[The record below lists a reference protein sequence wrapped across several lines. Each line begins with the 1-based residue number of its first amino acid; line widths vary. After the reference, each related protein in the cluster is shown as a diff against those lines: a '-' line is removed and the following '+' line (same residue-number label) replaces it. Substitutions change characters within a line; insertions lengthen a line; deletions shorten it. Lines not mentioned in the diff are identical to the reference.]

1 MNWTHRHSPLC
12 SGPHSSTLCDT
23 AGPGRANHYRDI
35 SKRVQLIELTSND
48 KKKLTYKD
56 AGVDI
61 QAGDKTVDMI
71 KDHCRAT
78 FIPGVLSGIGGFG
91 GLFSLKESGFEDPVM
106 VSGTDGVGTKLKLAF
121 ALDIHDT
128 VGIDAVAMCANDV
141 VCCGARPLF
150 FLDYLATGRLE
161 PGKAADVVKGIAQGC
176 IQAGC
181 ALIGGEMAEMPGFY
195 ADGEYDIAGFCVGA
209 VERARM
215 IDGSAVQPGHV
226 VMGLPSSGVHSNGFS
241 LVRKAIEV
249 AGLGWTDDVPDLG
262 TTLGRAL
269 LEPTRIY
276 AKQVVSLIEQFDVR
290 GIAHITGGG
299 LEGNI
304 VRVLP
309 HGAALAVDWDA
320 WPRHKIF
327 DVIQN
332 AGNIEEAEMRR
343 VFNLGVGLAV
353 IVPADQARAVMDA
366 ARDML
371 GMPAYRIARV
381 TG

>member
-1 MNWTHRHSPLC
+1 MTKHS
-12 SGPHSSTLCDT
+12 G
-23 AGPGRANHYRDI
+23 
-35 SKRVQLIELTSND
+35 
-48 KKKLTYKD
+48 KKLTYKD

-61 QAGDKTVDMI
+61 DAGEQTVEMI
-71 KDHCRAT
+71 KDHCRST
-78 FIPGVLSGIGGFG
+78 VIPGVLSGIGGFG
-91 GLFSLKESGFEDPVM
+91 GLFSLKESGFEDPVL

-128 VGIDAVAMCANDV
+128 VGIDAVAMCVNDV
-141 VCCGARPLF
+141 VCSGARPLF

-161 PGKAADVVKGIAQGC
+161 PGKAAAVIGGIAEGC
-176 IQAGC
+176 RQAGC

-209 VERARM
+209 VERARI
-215 IDGSAVQPGHV
+215 IDGGAVRPGDAV
-226 VMGLPSSGVHSNGFS
+226 LGLPSSGVHSNGFS
-241 LVRKAIEV
+241 LVRKAAEA
-249 AGLGWTDDVPDLG
+249 AGLDWAQHIPELG
-262 TTLGRAL
+262 AALGRAL

-276 AKQVVSLIEQFDVR
+276 AKQALALIGEFEVR
-290 GIAHITGGG
+290 ALAHITGGG

-309 HGAALAVDWDA
+309 GGAGLDIDWAA

-332 AGNIEEAEMRR
+332 AGGIEEEEMRR

-353 IVPADQARAVMDA
+353 IVPPEQAQAVQDA
-366 ARDML
+366 AQDL
-371 GMPAYRIARV
+371 AGLPAYRIATV

>member
-1 MNWTHRHSPLC
+1 
-12 SGPHSSTLCDT
+12 
-23 AGPGRANHYRDI
+23 
-35 SKRVQLIELTSND
+35 LTSND

>member
-1 MNWTHRHSPLC
+1 MGL
-12 SGPHSSTLCDT
+12 
-23 AGPGRANHYRDI
+23 
-35 SKRVQLIELTSND
+35 
-48 KKKLTYKD
+48 
-56 AGVDI
+56 
-61 QAGDKTVDMI
+61 I
-71 KDHCRAT
+71 KDRCRAT

-91 GLFSLKESGFEDPVM
+91 GLFSLKESGFEDPVL

-121 ALDIHDT
+121 ALDIHGT
-128 VGIDAVAMCANDV
+128 VGIDAVAMCVNDV
-141 VCCGARPLF
+141 VCSGARPLF

-161 PGKAADVVKGIAQGC
+161 PGKAAVVIGGIAEGC
-176 IQAGC
+176 KQAGC

-209 VERARM
+209 VERSR
-215 IDGSAVQPGHV
+215 ILDGSTVQPGDA

-241 LVRKAIEV
+241 LVRKAAET
-249 AGLGWTDDVPDLG
+249 AGLEWTHEIPELG

-276 AKQVVSLIEQFDVR
+276 ARQVMSLIGEFGVHAV
-290 GIAHITGGG
+290 AHITGGG

-309 HGAALAVDWDA
+309 HGAGLDIDWAA
-320 WPRHKIF
+320 WPRHKVF
-327 DVIQN
+327 DVIQK
-332 AGNIEEAEMRR
+332 AGGIEEAEMRR

-353 IVPADQARAVMDA
+353 IVPADQAQSLVNA
-366 ARDML
+366 AQDL
-371 GMPAYRIARV
+371 TGMPAYRIATV